1 MTMLYK
7 QILVA
12 VDGSKQAELA
22 FKKSVGIAARNKA
35 VLYLTS
41 VIDNQSFGTIE
52 SYGREFVEESKK
64 YAEKLLADYQA
75 RAVATGVPDVNIVI
89 EVGSPKTLIPV
100 DLVRRFNIDLIICGA
115 TGTNSAERIFMGSV
129 SERIV
134 RAAKCDVL
142 IVRTE
147 EKEEQ

>member
-7 QILVA
+7 KILVA
-12 VDGSKQAELA
+12 VDGSKEAELA
-22 FKKSVGIAARNKA
+22 FRKSVGIAARNQA
-35 VLYLTS
+35 DLYLTS
-41 VIDNQSFGTIE
+41 IIDNRSFGTIE
-52 SYGREFVEESKK
+52 SYGREFAEESKRQ
-64 YAEKLLADYQA
+64 AESLLSEYKNK
-75 RAVATGVPDVNIVI
+75 AVEAGATEVHIVI
-89 EVGSPKTLIPV
+89 EMGSPKTLIPV

-147 EKEEQ
+147 EKEA